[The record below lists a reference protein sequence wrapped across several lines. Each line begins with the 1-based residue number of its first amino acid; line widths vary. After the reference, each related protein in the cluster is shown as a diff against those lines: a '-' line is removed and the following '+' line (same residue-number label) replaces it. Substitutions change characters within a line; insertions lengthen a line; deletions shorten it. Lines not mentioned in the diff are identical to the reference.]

1 MTFLKSRLPSR
12 SEALSV
18 LSIFVFF
25 VFSWTLYRTAYYTP
39 SWLEYLSVWSILIIV
54 AYVLGFALFESLCLL
69 ALAVVFS
76 LFFPPRLFK
85 QQYALQGSALA
96 AAVSVG
102 AVLLQRK
109 INLVYRLELWQ
120 LVAYPLV
127 FLLAVVLL
135 VFLLDFLFRRF
146 PRLSRLVAALLERM
160 LIFVYIYV
168 PLGVLGLLVVLIRNI
183 IGF

>member
-1 MTFLKSRLPSR
+1 LEYVKSRLPSR
-12 SEALSV
+12 SEALAV
-18 LSIFVFF
+18 FSIFVFF
-25 VFSWTLYRTAYYTP
+25 VFSWTLYRTAWYIP

-69 ALAVVFS
+69 ALVVIFA
-76 LFFPPRLFK
+76 LFFPPKVFK
-85 QQYALQGSALA
+85 EHYALQGGLLA
-96 AAVSVG
+96 GWLSVG

-120 LVAYPLV
+120 LVAYPLLW
-127 FLLAVVLL
+127 LLGTVLL
-135 VFLLDFLFRRF
+135 VFLLDFLIRRF
-146 PRLSRLVAALLERM
+146 PRLSRLVAALVERM
-160 LIFVYIYV
+160 GIFVYIYV

>member
-1 MTFLKSRLPSR
+1 LKSRLPSR

-25 VFSWTLYRTAYYTP
+25 VFSWTLYRASWNVP

-54 AYVLGFALFESLCLL
+54 AYVLGFALFESACLL
-69 ALAVVFS
+69 VLVVIFA
-76 LFFPPRLFK
+76 LFFPRKVFK
-85 QQYALQGSALA
+85 EYYTLQGGLLA
-96 AAVSVG
+96 GLLSVG
-102 AVLLQRK
+102 ALLLQRK

-120 LVAYPLV
+120 LVAYPLLG
-127 FLLAVVLL
+127 LLAAVLL
-135 VFLLDFLFRRF
+135 VLLLAYLFRRF
-146 PRLSRLVAALLERM
+146 PPLSRLVAALVERM

-183 IGF
+183 IGS